1 MQLLLSKNVEG
12 YNRDTKETRLHGKSG
27 DVLFVLLESV
37 KYYVCDSKY
46 YANQAVI
53 VFKTQVERIIKDAV
67 SSNEEPTSADEYP
80 IPRDI
85 PIGDLTEAIE
95 GESIMS

>member
-12 YNRDTKETRLHGKSG
+12 YSRESNNTRLHGKSG
-27 DVLFVLLESV
+27 DVLFVLLESE

-53 VFKTQVERIIKDAV
+53 VFKNQVERVIKDV
-67 SSNEEPTSADEYP
+67 VPTNEESTSADEYP
-80 IPRDI
+80 ISGDI
-85 PIGDLTEAIE
+85 PTGDITETIE
-95 GESIMS
+95 GEGIMS